1 VFGSVAQLLY
11 SLNED
16 QYAYEH
22 KCDLIQYKMDFL
34 RVPEALQNRVLAYYE
49 NMWQYHKSLGDGG
62 CSTEVMKRTHA
73 LANT

>member
-1 VFGSVAQLLY
+1 MIIIGAILQASVFGSVAQLLY

-34 RVPEALQNRVLAYYE
+34 RVHEALQNRVLAYYE
-49 NMWQYHKSLGDGG
+49 NMWQYVVVV
-62 CSTEVMKRTHA
+62 E
-73 LANT
+73 